1 MGKFILLI
9 VVLFLVALGY
19 FATLN
24 REHITITITPSLI
37 YTMPK
42 IALILLSSAA
52 GAAVMLM
59 VFFVRD
65 TKRFIL
71 SRQYQRKQKRDMKI
85 QELYLKAL
93 NAILADNDDEAKGAL
108 EGVLQEDPGH
118 LDSLLRLGDIAA
130 GNEDYQKAHRVLQE
144 GERDPASQ
152 PGGSLLLEKVMEKTG
167 RIAEALF
174 YLDEII
180 KEDPDNLTALHGKRS
195 ILEKSDRWDEI
206 IQIQKAIVKVGHHD
220 KDRDLEGRNLLG
232 YKYEEGRYS
241 LEGGS
246 LDKAEKAFKT
256 VIRMD
261 RNFVPAYLGHAEV
274 MLRKGDAKEAVAYL
288 EKAYEQTSSI
298 IVLARIEDL
307 LINLGDPARL
317 IRIYRNSISKVP
329 RDQTLK
335 FFMGKLYYRLEMLDD
350 AFDILTIVDEGGT
363 PYPELHYL
371 LGNIYLRRRQ
381 CERSVEEFKKVIE
394 TNQPFM
400 LPYRCRN
407 CHPPLRGMVRPVPL
421 LQGMGYLSVRSI
433 WHRQAL
439 KTSPVPR
446 LHRVEEKTPLHC
458 LLQKRLSL
466 IPAFL

>member
-1 MGKFILLI
+1 MGKFVLLI

-24 REHITITITPSLI
+24 REHITMTITPSLI

-65 TKRFIL
+65 TRRFIL

-85 QELYLKAL
+85 QVLYSKAL

-130 GNEDYQKAHRVLQE
+130 RNEDYQKALEYYRKAN
-144 GERDPASQ
+144 GIQ
-152 PGGSLLLEKVMEKTG
+152 PNNLEVRFSLEKVMEKTG

-180 KEDPDNLTALHGKRS
+180 KEDPDNLTALHGKRA

-206 IQIQKAIVKVGHHD
+206 IQIQKAIVKAGRHD
-220 KDRDLEGRNLLG
+220 KDKDIEGRNLLG
-232 YKYEEGRYS
+232 YKYEEGRHN
-241 LEGGS
+241 LESGA

-256 VIRMD
+256 VIRLD
-261 RNFVPAYLGHAEV
+261 RKFVPAYLGHAEV
-274 MLRKGDAKEAVAYL
+274 MLRKGDAKGAVAYL

-317 IRIYRNSISKVP
+317 IRIYKNSISKVP
-329 RDQTLK
+329 GDQTLK
-335 FFMGKLYYRLEMLDD
+335 FFMGRLYYRLEMLDD
-350 AFDILTIVDEGGT
+350 AFDMLLLVDEGGT

-381 CERSVEEFKKVIE
+381 CEKSVEEFKKVIE

-407 CHPPLRGMVRPVPL
+407 CSHPSEVWSGRCPCCKAWDTLQLDLYGTVR
-421 LQGMGYLSVRSI
+421 R
-433 WHRQAL
+433 
-439 KTSPVPR
+439 
-446 LHRVEEKTPLHC
+446 
-458 LLQKRLSL
+458 
-466 IPAFL
+466 